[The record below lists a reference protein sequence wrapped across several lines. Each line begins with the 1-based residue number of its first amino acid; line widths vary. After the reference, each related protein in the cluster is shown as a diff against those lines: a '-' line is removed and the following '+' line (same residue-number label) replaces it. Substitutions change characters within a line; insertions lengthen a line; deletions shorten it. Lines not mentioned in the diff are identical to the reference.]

1 MKTSNKK
8 TALKL
13 LAALLALFLVFA
25 APLSAFADDDAQSDD
40 TPVLYTENSGNEP
53 SAAYAGGAGGEVK
66 ATYNMPEDGP
76 EDGKMYILGNPDT
89 ETTEPILTTGAETA
103 ENTNTGRSDPS
114 EGLSEEE
121 LARRKEIY
129 TMVTLIA
136 LAAILVGIRE
146 KRGRR

>member
-53 SAAYAGGAGGEVK
+53 SAAYDGGDG
-66 ATYNMPEDGP
+66 ATYTFPEDGP
-76 EDGKMYILGNPDT
+76 EEGKMYIMENPDT
-89 ETTEPILTTGAETA
+89 SSEPVLTTGAEAPEGQSDSGSKDATA
-103 ENTNTGRSDPS
+103 
-114 EGLSEEE
+114 GLSEEE
-121 LARRKEIY
+121 IAGRKEIY

>member
-53 SAAYAGGAGGEVK
+53 SAAYDGGDGANY
-66 ATYNMPEDGP
+66 TFPEDGP